1 MNAMRHEDEV
11 SPYLKRPLRSLDEVL
26 RQRGRRSLPA
36 KARSAANSD
45 QPPPAVPPAK
55 SA

>member
-1 MNAMRHEDEV
+1 MRREDDI

-26 RQRGRRSLPA
+26 RQRGVRRGAIEPPP
-36 KARSAANSD
+36 AANSD
-45 QPPPAVPPAK
+45 QPPPAK